1 MVGLNGTWCLI
12 REKDEGCRAM
22 AILGVCR
29 FIEFGI
35 QIFRSWAQDD
45 LDFVASVLN
54 LKYNISLYCLC
65 LLPCPMP
72 KFCRLLFPL
81 YLLFEPPQTPHHTMI
96 ARRSQIFVLP
106 VIHCH
111 GVYIAQP

>member
-1 MVGLNGTWCLI
+1 MSGRVDWDMVSVSDSG
-12 REKDEGCRAM
+12 EGRA
-22 AILGVCR
+22 IFGVCR
-29 FIEFGI
+29 FIEFGN

-45 LDFVASVLN
+45 PDFVVLN
-54 LKYNISLYCLC
+54 LKYDISLYRLC

-72 KFCRLLFPL
+72 KFCKLLFPL

-96 ARRSQIFVLP
+96 ARRYQNFVLP
-106 VIHCH
+106 VIPYH